1 MCHDAK
7 TSITTFG
14 FVSIL
19 SVYLWY
25 RNGPQDRVIGLLLFY
40 VTLMQFVEFILWT
53 NLGETP
59 VNKAVSS
66 IIPILLWSQPIFIAY
81 IMWVFKGG
89 WYTEAYK
96 YIFYSMIALL
106 PAWIY
111 ATTSTAKTPYTT
123 VGPAGYL
130 IWPSTTADLSILRFL
145 LNAVYL
151 LTLCFLLVTLKKR
164 SIGIAL
170 LAGYGISFIYYQY
183 YYSCNAYSLWC
194 HTVNIIAPIA
204 LL

>member
-1 MCHDAK
+1 
-7 TSITTFG
+7 
-14 FVSIL
+14 
-19 SVYLWY
+19 
-25 RNGPQDRVIGLLLFY
+25 
-40 VTLMQFVEFILWT
+40 MQFVEFVLWT
-53 NLGETP
+53 NLGENP
-59 VNKAVSS
+59 INKAVSS
-66 IIPILLWSQPIFIAY
+66 IIPILLWSQPIFVAY

-145 LNAVYL
+145 LNAIYL
-151 LTLCFLLVTLKKR
+151 LTLFILLVTLKKR

-170 LAGYGISFIYYQY
+170 LAAYGISFIYYQY
-183 YYSCNAYSLWC
+183 YNCNSYSLWC